1 MYKVLYFNNG
11 EGENAANYSVAYPV
25 SSLRGFACIDATSLA
40 LYFTTMQDT
49 TQDTTADA
57 HDLVNLTIISGTHR
71 VIIKA
76 ITDEI
81 AFGDQA
87 FITIGN
93 KDDEVWL
100 KKGMTAVAFTISS

>member
-1 MYKVLYFNNG
+1 MDKILYFNSG
-11 EGENAANYSVAYPV
+11 AAENAANESLAYPA
-25 SSLRGFACIDATSLA
+25 SSLRGFACIDASSLA

-49 TQDTTADA
+49 TQDTTADL
-57 HDLVNLTIISGTHR
+57 HDAIKLTITSGIHR
-71 VIIKA
+71 VITKA

-100 KKGMTAVAFTISS
+100 HSGITDCEMTIAT